1 MKAANPTPPAAG
13 IITEFRESWTESA
26 KETFCA
32 FLNTHGGEVY
42 FGVADD
48 GRVVGVRRPEDVVR
62 SVHAVMRSAIEPDAS
77 QQCRTR
83 TMVVE
88 GRSVVVAAVLEGR
101 KPPYWV
107 KDAPKDGKPAR
118 CCYLRKGPRNYLA
131 AEDELRA
138 LYRKGDS
145 TPCEL
150 RVSARQ
156 DLSFEAA
163 SEYFEAAGIA
173 FSAHQ
178 YGTLGII
185 NQAGLFTNLAYWL
198 SDQCMAETRVG
209 FFSGTDKASAI
220 GGILTFKG
228 SILEQ
233 CHRIL
238 MLLNDRFGFSAGLP
252 AFDWRSDG
260 SKQEVTAYPE
270 AAIREALLHAFFQRD
285 FSIPSPSTISCF
297 SDRMEF
303 LSLGGLRPEADPEL
317 FRLGASMPR
326 NPKLAELLLRLS
338 GLDKYDVGTPLMYS
352 SYAPY
357 GLAPK
362 LQAFPRA
369 LLISLPKLSKLA
381 GNWNG
386 TEAQILEF
394 LRRNGPAKRA
404 AIQSLLGKSY
414 GFVIN
419 ALNNLMN
426 KGAIVRDGAGRNTKY
441 RIC

>member
-1 MKAANPTPPAAG
+1 M
-13 IITEFRESWTESA
+13 
-26 KETFCA
+26 
-32 FLNTHGGEVY
+32 
-42 FGVADD
+42 
-48 GRVVGVRRPEDVVR
+48 
-62 SVHAVMRSAIEPDAS
+62 
-77 QQCRTR
+77 
-83 TMVVE
+83 
-88 GRSVVVAAVLEGR
+88 LEGR

-107 KDAPKDGKPAR
+107 KDAPKDGRPAR
-118 CCYLRKGPRNYLA
+118 CCYLRKGPRSYLA
-131 AEDELRA
+131 AEDELRN
-138 LYRKGDS
+138 LFRKGDP

-163 SEYFEAAGIA
+163 AKYFERAGAAL
-173 FSAHQ
+173 SAHE
-178 YGTLGII
+178 YGVLGLT

-198 SDQCMAETRVG
+198 SDQCTAETRVG

-220 GGILTFKG
+220 GGILTFSG

-252 AFDWRSDG
+252 TFDWRRDG

-270 AAIREALLHAFFQRD
+270 AAIREALMHAFFQRD

-303 LSLGGLRPEADPEL
+303 LSLGGLRPEADLEIL
-317 FRLGASMPR
+317 RLGASMPR

-338 GLDKYDVGTPLMYS
+338 GLDKYDIGAPLMYS

-369 LLISLPKLSKLA
+369 FLIALPKISLLP

-386 TEAQILEF
+386 AEAQILEF
-394 LRRNGPAKRA
+394 LRRHGPAKRA

-414 GFVIN
+414 GFVISTLN
-419 ALNNLMN
+419 AMAG
-426 KGAIVRDGAGRNTKY
+426 KGAIVRDGVGRSTKY
-441 RIC
+441 RIR

>member
-1 MKAANPTPPAAG
+1 MKAANPIPPAAG
-13 IITEFRESWTESA
+13 IITEFREGWTESA
-26 KETFCA
+26 METFCA

-48 GRVVGVRRPEDVVR
+48 GRVVGVRSPEDVVR
-62 SVHAVMRSAIEPDAS
+62 SVHSVMRSAIEPDAS

-83 TMVVE
+83 TIVVD
-88 GRSVVVAAVLEGR
+88 GRSVVVAAVLQGR

-107 KDAPKDGKPAR
+107 KEAPKDGKPAR
-118 CCYLRKGPRNYLA
+118 CCYLRKGTRNYLA
-131 AEDELRA
+131 AEDELRN
-138 LYRKGDS
+138 LFRKGDP

-163 SEYFEAAGIA
+163 AKYFERAGAAL
-173 FSAHQ
+173 SAHE
-178 YGTLGII
+178 YGVLGLT

-198 SDQCMAETRVG
+198 SDQCTAETRVG

-220 GGILTFKG
+220 GGILTFSG

-252 AFDWRSDG
+252 TFDWRRDG

-270 AAIREALLHAFFQRD
+270 AAIREALMHAFFQRD

-303 LSLGGLRPEADPEL
+303 LSLGGLRPEADSEL
-317 FRLGASMPR
+317 LRLGAWIPR

-338 GLDKYDVGTPLMYS
+338 GLDKYDIGTPLMYS

-369 LLISLPKLSKLA
+369 FLIALPKISLLP

-386 TEAQILEF
+386 AEAQILEF
-394 LRRNGPAKRA
+394 LRRHGPAKRA

-419 ALNNLMN
+419 TLNSLMN
-426 KGAIVRDGAGRNTKY
+426 KGVIVRDGAGRNTKY
-441 RIC
+441 RIL

>member
-1 MKAANPTPPAAG
+1 M
-13 IITEFRESWTESA
+13 
-26 KETFCA
+26 ETFCA

-48 GRVVGVRRPEDVVR
+48 GRVVGVRSPEDVVR
-62 SVHAVMRSAIEPDAS
+62 SVHSVMRSAIEPDAS

-83 TMVVE
+83 TMVVD

-107 KDAPKDGKPAR
+107 KDAPKEGEPAR

-138 LYRKGDS
+138 LYRKGDP

-163 SEYFEAAGIA
+163 AKYFERAGAAL
-173 FSAHQ
+173 SAHE
-178 YGTLGII
+178 YGVLGLT
-185 NQAGLFTNLAYWL
+185 NQAGLFTNLAYWI
-198 SDQCMAETRVG
+198 SDQCAAQTRVG

-220 GGILTFKG
+220 GGILIFTG

-238 MLLNDRFGFSAGLP
+238 MLLNERFGFSAGLP
-252 AFDWRSDG
+252 TFDWRSDG

-270 AAIREALLHAFFQRD
+270 AAIREALMHAFFQRD
-285 FSIPSPSTISCF
+285 FSNPSPSTISCF

-303 LSLGGLRPEADPEL
+303 LSMER
-317 FRLGASMPR
+317 
-326 NPKLAELLLRLS
+326 
-338 GLDKYDVGTPLMYS
+338 
-352 SYAPY
+352 
-357 GLAPK
+357 
-362 LQAFPRA
+362 
-369 LLISLPKLSKLA
+369 
-381 GNWNG
+381 
-386 TEAQILEF
+386 
-394 LRRNGPAKRA
+394 
-404 AIQSLLGKSY
+404 
-414 GFVIN
+414 
-419 ALNNLMN
+419 
-426 KGAIVRDGAGRNTKY
+426 
-441 RIC
+441 

>member
-1 MKAANPTPPAAG
+1 M
-13 IITEFRESWTESA
+13 
-26 KETFCA
+26 ETFCA

-48 GRVVGVRRPEDVVR
+48 GRVVGVRSPEDVVR
-62 SVHAVMRSAIEPDAS
+62 SVHSVMRSAIEPDAS

-83 TMVVE
+83 TIVVD

-107 KDAPKDGKPAR
+107 KEAPKDGRPAR
-118 CCYLRKGPRNYLA
+118 CCYLRKRPRSYLA
-131 AEDELRA
+131 AEDELRN
-138 LYRKGDS
+138 LFRKGDP

-163 SEYFEAAGIA
+163 AKYFERAGAAL
-173 FSAHQ
+173 SAHE
-178 YGTLGII
+178 YGVLGLT

-198 SDQCMAETRVG
+198 SDQCAAQTRVG
-209 FFSGTDKASAI
+209 FFSGTDKASEHT
-220 GGILTFKG
+220 GILTFSG

-233 CHRIL
+233 CHCIL

-252 AFDWRSDG
+252 TFDWRRDG

-270 AAIREALLHAFFQRD
+270 AAIREALMHAFIQRD

-303 LSLGGLRPEADPEL
+303 LSLGGLRPEADSEL
-317 FRLGASMPR
+317 LRLGAWIPR

-338 GLDKYDVGTPLMYS
+338 GLDKYDIGTPLMYS

-369 LLISLPKLSKLA
+369 FLIALPKISLLP

-386 TEAQILEF
+386 AEAQILEF
-394 LRRNGPAKRA
+394 LRRHGPAKRA

-414 GFVIN
+414 GFVISTLN
-419 ALNNLMN
+419 AMAG
-426 KGAIVRDGAGRNTKY
+426 KGAIVRDGVGRSIKY
-441 RIC
+441 RIR

>member
-1 MKAANPTPPAAG
+1 MKAANPIPPAAG
-13 IITEFRESWTESA
+13 IITEFREGWTESA
-26 KETFCA
+26 METFCA

-48 GRVVGVRRPEDVVR
+48 GRVVGVRSPEDVVR
-62 SVHAVMRSAIEPDAS
+62 SVHAVIQSSIEPDAS

-83 TMVVE
+83 TIVVD

-107 KDAPKDGKPAR
+107 KDAPKDGRPAR
-118 CCYLRKGPRNYLA
+118 CCYLRKGPRSYLA
-131 AEDELRA
+131 AEDELRN
-138 LYRKGDS
+138 LFRKGDP

-163 SEYFEAAGIA
+163 AKYFERAGAAL
-173 FSAHQ
+173 SAHE
-178 YGTLGII
+178 YGVLGLT

-198 SDQCMAETRVG
+198 SDQCAAQTRVG
-209 FFSGTDKASAI
+209 FFSGTDKASEHT
-220 GGILTFKG
+220 GILTFSG

-252 AFDWRSDG
+252 TFDWRSDG

-270 AAIREALLHAFFQRD
+270 AAIREALVHAFFQRD

-303 LSLGGLRPEADPEL
+303 LSLGGLRPEADSEL
-317 FRLGASMPR
+317 LRLGAWIPR

-338 GLDKYDVGTPLMYS
+338 GLDKYDIGTPLMYS

-369 LLISLPKLSKLA
+369 FLIALPKISLLP
-381 GNWNG
+381 GNWIG
-386 TEAQILEF
+386 AEAQILKF
-394 LRRNGPAKRA
+394 LRRHGPAKRA

-414 GFVIN
+414 GFVISTLN
-419 ALNNLMN
+419 AMAG
-426 KGAIVRDGAGRNTKY
+426 KGAIVRDGVGRSTKY
-441 RIC
+441 RIR

>member
-1 MKAANPTPPAAG
+1 M
-13 IITEFRESWTESA
+13 
-26 KETFCA
+26 ETFCA

-48 GRVVGVRRPEDVVR
+48 GRVVGVRSPEDVVR
-62 SVHAVMRSAIEPDAS
+62 SVHAVIKSSIEPDAS

-83 TMVVE
+83 TIVVD

-107 KDAPKDGKPAR
+107 KDAPKDGRPAR
-118 CCYLRKGPRNYLA
+118 CCYPRKGPRSYLA
-131 AEDELRA
+131 AEDELRN
-138 LYRKGDS
+138 LFRKGDP

-163 SEYFEAAGIA
+163 AKYFERAGAAL
-173 FSAHQ
+173 SAHE
-178 YGTLGII
+178 YGVLGLT

-198 SDQCMAETRVG
+198 SDQCAAQTRVG
-209 FFSGTDKASAI
+209 FFSGTDKASEHT
-220 GGILTFKG
+220 GILTFSG

-252 AFDWRSDG
+252 TFDWRSDG

-270 AAIREALLHAFFQRD
+270 AAIREALVHAFFQRD

-303 LSLGGLRPEADPEL
+303 LSLGGLRPEADSEL
-317 FRLGASMPR
+317 LRLGAWIPR

-338 GLDKYDVGTPLMYS
+338 GLDKYDIGTPLMYS

-369 LLISLPKLSKLA
+369 FLIALPKISLLP

-386 TEAQILEF
+386 AEAQILEF
-394 LRRNGPAKRA
+394 LRRHGPAKRA

-414 GFVIN
+414 GFVISTLN
-419 ALNNLMN
+419 AMAG
-426 KGAIVRDGAGRNTKY
+426 KGAIVRDGVGRSTKY
-441 RIC
+441 RIR